1 LRAPDG
7 RFGFDLR
14 YAPVEMHTDHQQSRA
29 LLRAKIREIP
39 DFPQPGILFRD
50 ITPVLGDPLAFATA
64 VELHLHHI
72 RDLASTIDVIVGIE
86 SRGFLFG
93 PILAHRLGLA
103 FVPTRKPGKLPAA
116 TLEESYA
123 LEYGENVLQLHADA
137 FPRGAKV
144 LIVDDLLATGGTAAA
159 TGRLVARLG
168 GEVVACLFLIELL
181 ALGGRATLTDYRVE
195 SLLEF

>member
-1 LRAPDG
+1 
-7 RFGFDLR
+7 
-14 YAPVEMHTDHQQSRA
+14 MHTDHQQSRA

-64 VELHLHHI
+64 VELHLHHV

-103 FVPTRKPGKLPAA
+103 FVPARKPGKLPAA

-137 FPRGAKV
+137 FTRGAKV

-159 TGRLVARLG
+159 TGRLVGRLG
-168 GEVVACLFLIELL
+168 GEVVACMFLIELV
-181 ALGGRATLTDYRVE
+181 ALGGRTALADYRVE
-195 SLLEF
+195 SLLAF